1 MVDYPHRRAYAL
13 QRRALM
19 KQNVI
24 TNTFSAFV
32 PRAGDIILQGRDP
45 RDAQAFTLNNIL
57 QNV

>member
-1 MVDYPHRRAYAL
+1 
-13 QRRALM
+13 M